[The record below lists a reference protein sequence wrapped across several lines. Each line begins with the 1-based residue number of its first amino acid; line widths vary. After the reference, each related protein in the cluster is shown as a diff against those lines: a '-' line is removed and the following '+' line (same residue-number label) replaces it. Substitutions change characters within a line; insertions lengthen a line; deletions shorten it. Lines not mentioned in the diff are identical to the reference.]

1 MNDRSYEPENAWNT
15 TGRSEGENQCH
26 LPQKTG
32 ISVIITASTSNTSWA
47 SERLEQGKWWRV
59 EFYQPCVYCGNWW
72 RPSQYRQDIRAE
84 WATLSEASVT
94 LMLCFASSGGAG
106 RALATMRK
114 VGIVAS
120 S

>member
-1 MNDRSYEPENAWNT
+1 VNDRSYEPENAWNT

-59 EFYQPCVYCGNWW
+59 EFYQPRAYCGN
-72 RPSQYRQDIRAE
+72 
-84 WATLSEASVT
+84 LSEVSVT